1 MHDKVEKAANGSPD
15 DGSPVGAPGYD
26 GLQDGLVDGGNE
38 QVHSN
43 DQAPRTNYYEQEHK
57 LRSIDPK
64 GR

>member
-15 DGSPVGAPGYD
+15 DGSPVGAPGHD
-26 GLQDGLVDGGNE
+26 GLQDGLV
-38 QVHSN
+38 VHSN